1 MASLFSVRQGRR
13 NLKQKRETEFSVSL
27 LSGED
32 EIRTRG
38 TVARTSV

>member
-1 MASLFSVRQGRR
+1 MALPRLFKNKKEKPNIS
-13 NLKQKRETEFSVSL
+13 FSSC
-27 LSGED
+27 GED

>member
-1 MASLFSVRQGRR
+1 MKRRRDATSLQNKKEKPNSQF
-13 NLKQKRETEFSVSL
+13 LFC
-27 LSGED
+27 GED

>member
-1 MASLFSVRQGRR
+1 MKRRRDATSLQ
-13 NLKQKRETEFSVSL
+13 KQKRETEYQFL
-27 LSGED
+27 FCGED